1 MKNPPKPE
9 LLTVA
14 ITNSSTDS
22 SPPLPE
28 NSYYHDESSR
38 IFDKDLRA
46 RLSSLSPRR
55 RSGERSRYH
64 GIAKVASS
72 PQPSKPC
79 HFVPSV
85 CFCSR
90 SVSIGPA
97 LSAVPRRSLLHLF
110 QKGRGPWLKPFIPIP
125 VPQPPAAP
133 AASLTAPISP
143 NITSYHQ
150 ISPNITKYHQNIFSS
165 DLLTQLND
173 TQLHLTTPNYG

>member
-1 MKNPPKPE
+1 MKNPPKLE

-55 RSGERSRYH
+55 RSGERGRYH

-143 NITSYHQ
+143 KYHQ
-150 ISPNITKYHQNIFSS
+150 ISPNITKYHQISPKHFLIRPPHSA
-165 DLLTQLND
+165 QR
-173 TQLHLTTPNYG
+173 HPTTPNYT